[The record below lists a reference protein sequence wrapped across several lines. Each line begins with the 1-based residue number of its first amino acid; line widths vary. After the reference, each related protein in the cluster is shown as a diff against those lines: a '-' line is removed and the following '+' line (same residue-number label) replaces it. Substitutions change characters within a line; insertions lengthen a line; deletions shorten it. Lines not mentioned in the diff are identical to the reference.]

1 MNCRS
6 CRVRLEYDDNYCR
19 KCGAA
24 VDIVEVE
31 VIRSSP
37 ARQLSTVSTM
47 RQAALPVVA
56 QGATMLVAGTIVKFA
71 LRQLFARRNDNT
83 VRSLLPFG
91 RRTADDGGGVVEE
104 LLYYR
109 RSRAR

>member
-1 MNCRS
+1 MDCRA
-6 CRVRLEYDDNYCR
+6 CHARLEYNDNYCR

-31 VIRSSP
+31 VIRSLPS
-37 ARQLSTVSTM
+37 RQVSAVSTL

-56 QGATMLVAGTIVKFA
+56 QSATMLVAGTLVKFA
-71 LRQLFARRNDNT
+71 LQQLFARREASP
-83 VRSLLPFG
+83 RSLLPFG
-91 RRTADDGGGVVEE
+91 RRAADGDFEE
-104 LLYYR
+104 LLYIR

>member
-1 MNCRS
+1 MDCRA
-6 CRVRLEYDDNYCR
+6 CHARLEYNDNYCR

-31 VIRSSP
+31 VIRSLP
-37 ARQLSTVSTM
+37 ARQVSAIATL

-56 QGATMLVAGTIVKFA
+56 QSATMLVAGTLVKFA
-71 LRQLFARRNDNT
+71 LRQLFARRDT
-83 VRSLLPFG
+83 APRHLLPFG
-91 RRTADDGGGVVEE
+91 RPGGDGDFEE
-104 LLYYR
+104 LLYIR

>member
-1 MNCRS
+1 MDCHA
-6 CRVRLEYDDNYCR
+6 CHTRLEYKDNYCR

-31 VIRSSP
+31 VVHRSP
-37 ARQLSTVSTM
+37 ARQVSAVSTL

-56 QGATMLVAGTIVKFA
+56 RSATMLVAGTLVKFA
-71 LRQLFARRNDNT
+71 LQQLFARRD
-83 VRSLLPFG
+83 VAPRSLLPFG
-91 RRTADDGGGVVEE
+91 RRGADSDFEE
-104 LLYYR
+104 LLYIR